1 MRKPQP
7 WPVRISHWLNV
18 PALAIM
24 AMSGLQILLAYPY
37 MGPRGATWS
46 WYPLQGWV
54 PPGWLRLGDWLA
66 GARAWH
72 FAFAWIVVANA
83 LLWLVYLFA
92 SGEWRRRFFWPP
104 RDTRPALAQVAYY
117 LRIRKEAPPV
127 DLYNGLQRMAY
138 TSALALGIVEVLSG
152 LAVWKPVQL
161 GLLGAMFGGYD
172 GARLVHFLGLVGL
185 GAFLVG
191 HIVMV
196 SLHPRSLGE
205 MITGGRRQ

>member
-1 MRKPQP
+1 
-7 WPVRISHWLNV
+7 
-18 PALAIM
+18 
-24 AMSGLQILLAYPY
+24 
-37 MGPRGATWS
+37 
-46 WYPLQGWV
+46 
-54 PPGWLRLGDWLA
+54 
-66 GARAWH
+66 
-72 FAFAWIVVANA
+72 
-83 LLWLVYLFA
+83 
-92 SGEWRRRFFWPP
+92 
-104 RDTRPALAQVAYY
+104 
-117 LRIRKEAPPV
+117 
-127 DLYNGLQRMAY
+127 MAY